1 VEHRVG
7 MAATAS
13 SDQSP
18 ELGLAAG
25 AHLSRYRGTSREHTE
40 SDLRVFF
47 NWCHD
52 RQLAPLTAQRH
63 DLELYLRWLQDVRR
77 FKPSTVSRR
86 LSVVAGFYRT
96 CVIDGV
102 LEHSPADYVRRPRVP
117 PESPTLGLTHL
128 QFEAMLTAAR
138 ESTNPFDFALV
149 CLLGLLGLRIFET
162 VGANIGDLGEE
173 HGHRVLRVR
182 GKGGKV
188 VLVPLPPA
196 VSRTVD
202 RAAGERSTGPLLL
215 NSRGVRMDRHAATRR
230 LRQLAAVAGVRLP
243 RMHPHMLRHTF
254 VTTMLDAGVDLR
266 DVQIAARHAD
276 PRTTMRYDRAR
287 KNLDRHPNYIL
298 AAYMASGT

>member
-1 VEHRVG
+1 MV
-7 MAATAS
+7 ALAS

-18 ELGLAAG
+18 ELALATV
-25 AHLSRYRGTSREHTE
+25 AHLSRYRGTSRQHTE
-40 SDLRVFF
+40 SDLRVFLG
-47 NWCHD
+47 WCRD

-96 CVIDGV
+96 CVIDSV
-102 LEHSPADYVRRPRVP
+102 LEHSPADYVRRPSVP

-138 ESTNPFDFALV
+138 ESANSFDLALV

-162 VGANIGDLGEE
+162 VGADIDDLGEE
-173 HGHRVLRVR
+173 HRHRVLRVR

-196 VSRTVD
+196 VSRTVG
-202 RAAGERSTGPLLL
+202 RAAGERPNGPLLL
-215 NSRGVRMDRHAATRR
+215 N
-230 LRQLAAVAGVRLP
+230 
-243 RMHPHMLRHTF
+243 
-254 VTTMLDAGVDLR
+254 
-266 DVQIAARHAD
+266 
-276 PRTTMRYDRAR
+276 
-287 KNLDRHPNYIL
+287 
-298 AAYMASGT
+298 